1 MIYIM
6 VGSLK
11 TSIMII
17 IVFEQLSR
25 DKSDIRL
32 MIIISFLPILLWSC
46 HAWHILVH
54 YSKCSTTKQ
63 TESGLDTEANL
74 SL

>member
-1 MIYIM
+1 MICIM

-25 DKSDIRL
+25 DKSDISL
-32 MIIISFLPILLWSC
+32 NQAYDNYQLSTDLVVVMLCMAHFSTLLQ
-46 HAWHILVH
+46 V
-54 YSKCSTTKQ
+54 
-63 TESGLDTEANL
+63 
-74 SL
+74 